1 MTTEPILQV
10 SNLTV
15 QFGGVIA
22 CNDLSF
28 EVNPGELFALI
39 GPNGAGKTT
48 LVNAVTGIYEPKP
61 GASVK
66 FSQRNGETIEL
77 LDYRPHQ
84 ISRMGIARTFQN
96 LGVFSA
102 QTVLDNL
109 MLGRFIHERTNI
121 LHYGLFTSVAVKKE
135 LEARQA
141 CQNIVELLDLE
152 DVRDELVSELSYGIQ
167 KRVELGRV
175 LAMNPHLLMLD
186 EPMAGMNVEEKQ
198 EMVRYIYRIMDE
210 YKTSVF
216 MIEHDMG
223 IIMAIAER
231 IMVLEFGRE
240 IATGSADE
248 IQANPAVIDA
258 YLGAEN

>member
-1 MTTEPILQV
+1 
-10 SNLTV
+10 
-15 QFGGVIA
+15 
-22 CNDLSF
+22 
-28 EVNPGELFALI
+28 
-39 GPNGAGKTT
+39 
-48 LVNAVTGIYEPKP
+48 P

-175 LAMNPHLLMLD
+175 LAMDPHLLMLD

-198 EMVRYIYRIMDE
+198 GMVRYIYRIMDE
-210 YKTSVF
+210 FKTSVF

>member
-22 CNDLSF
+22 CDDLSF

-48 LVNAVTGIYEPKP
+48 LVNAVTGIYEPRP

-84 ISRMGIARTFQN
+84 IARMGIARTFQN

-109 MLGRFIHERTNI
+109 MLGRFMHERTNI
-121 LHYGLFTSVAVKKE
+121 FHYGLFTSVAVKKE
-135 LEARQA
+135 LEARQV
-141 CQNIVELLDLE
+141 CQTIVELLDLG

-175 LAMNPHLLMLD
+175 LAMDPHLLMLD

-240 IATGSADE
+240 IATGLPDE
-248 IQANPAVIDA
+248 IQANPAVINA
-258 YLGAEN
+258 YLGAET

>member
-10 SNLTV
+10 TNLTV

-22 CNDLSF
+22 CDDLSF

-48 LVNAVTGIYEPKP
+48 LVNAVTGIYEPRP

-84 ISRMGIARTFQN
+84 IARMGIARTFQN

-109 MLGRFIHERTNI
+109 MLGRFMHERTNI
-121 LHYGLFTSVAVKKE
+121 FHYGLFTSVAVKKE
-135 LEARQA
+135 LEARQV
-141 CQNIVELLDLE
+141 CQTIVELLDLG

-175 LAMNPHLLMLD
+175 LAMDPNLLMLD
-186 EPMAGMNVEEKQ
+186 EPMAGMNAEEKQ

-240 IATGSADE
+240 IATGLPDE
-248 IQANPAVIDA
+248 IQANPAVINA
-258 YLGAEN
+258 YLGAET

>member
-48 LVNAVTGIYEPKP
+48 LVNAVTGIYEPRP

-84 ISRMGIARTFQN
+84 IARMGIARTFQN

-109 MLGRFIHERTNI
+109 MLGRFMHERTNI
-121 LHYGLFTSVAVKKE
+121 FHYGLFTSVAVKKE
-135 LEARQA
+135 LEARQV
-141 CQNIVELLDLE
+141 CQTIVELLDLD

-210 YKTSVF
+210 YKTSVL

-240 IATGSADE
+240 IATGPPDE
-248 IQANPAVIDA
+248 IQANPAVINA

>member
-22 CNDLSF
+22 CDDLSF

-48 LVNAVTGIYEPKP
+48 LVNAVTGIYEPRP

-84 ISRMGIARTFQN
+84 IARMGIARTFQN

-109 MLGRFIHERTNI
+109 MLGRFMHERTNI
-121 LHYGLFTSVAVKKE
+121 FHYGLFTSVAVKKE
-135 LEARQA
+135 LEARQV
-141 CQNIVELLDLE
+141 CQSIVELLDLD

-240 IATGSADE
+240 IATGLPDE
-248 IQANPAVIDA
+248 IQANPAVINA
-258 YLGAEN
+258 YLGAET

>member
-22 CNDLSF
+22 CDDLSF

-48 LVNAVTGIYEPKP
+48 LVNAVTGIYEPRP

-84 ISRMGIARTFQN
+84 IARMGIARTFQN

-109 MLGRFIHERTNI
+109 MLGRFMHERTNI
-121 LHYGLFTSVAVKKE
+121 FHYGLFTSVAVKKE
-135 LEARQA
+135 LEARQV
-141 CQNIVELLDLE
+141 CQTIVELLDLG

-240 IATGSADE
+240 IATGLPDE
-248 IQANPAVIDA
+248 IQANPAVINA
-258 YLGAEN
+258 YLGAET

>member
-22 CNDLSF
+22 CDDLSF

-48 LVNAVTGIYEPKP
+48 LVNAVTGIYEPRP

-84 ISRMGIARTFQN
+84 IARMGIARTFQN

-109 MLGRFIHERTNI
+109 MLGRFMHERTNI
-121 LHYGLFTSVAVKKE
+121 FHYGLFTSVAVKKE
-135 LEARQA
+135 LEARQV
-141 CQNIVELLDLE
+141 CQTIVELLDLD

-175 LAMNPHLLMLD
+175 LAMDPHLLMLD

-240 IATGSADE
+240 IATGLPDE
-248 IQANPAVIDA
+248 IQANPAVINA
-258 YLGAEN
+258 YLGAET

>member
-22 CNDLSF
+22 CDDLSF

-48 LVNAVTGIYEPKP
+48 LVNAVTGIYEPRP

-84 ISRMGIARTFQN
+84 IARMGIARTFQN

-109 MLGRFIHERTNI
+109 MLGRFMHERTNI
-121 LHYGLFTSVAVKKE
+121 FHYGLFTSVAVKKE
-135 LEARQA
+135 LEARQV
-141 CQNIVELLDLE
+141 CQTIVELLDLD

-175 LAMNPHLLMLD
+175 LAMDPHLLMLD

-210 YKTSVF
+210 YMTSVF

-240 IATGSADE
+240 IATGPPDE
-248 IQANPAVIDA
+248 IQANPAVINA
-258 YLGAEN
+258 YLGAET

>member
-10 SNLTV
+10 ANLTV

-141 CQNIVELLDLE
+141 CQHIVELLDLE

-175 LAMNPHLLMLD
+175 LAMDPHLLMLD

-210 YKTSVF
+210 FKTSVF

>member
-22 CNDLSF
+22 CDDLSF

-48 LVNAVTGIYEPKP
+48 LVNAVTGIYEPRP

-84 ISRMGIARTFQN
+84 IARMGIARTFQN

-109 MLGRFIHERTNI
+109 MLGRFMHERTNI
-121 LHYGLFTSVAVKKE
+121 FHYGLFTSVAVKKE
-135 LEARQA
+135 LEARQV
-141 CQNIVELLDLE
+141 CQTIVELLDLD

-175 LAMNPHLLMLD
+175 LAMDPHLLMLD

-240 IATGSADE
+240 IATGPPDE
-248 IQANPAVIDA
+248 IQANPAVINA
-258 YLGAEN
+258 YLGAET

>member
-22 CNDLSF
+22 CDDLSF

-48 LVNAVTGIYEPKP
+48 LVNAVTGIYEPRP

-84 ISRMGIARTFQN
+84 IARMGIARTFQN

-109 MLGRFIHERTNI
+109 MLGRFMHERTNI
-121 LHYGLFTSVAVKKE
+121 FHYGLFTSVAVKKE
-135 LEARQA
+135 LEARQV
-141 CQNIVELLDLE
+141 CQTIVELLDLG
-152 DVRDELVSELSYGIQ
+152 DVRDELVSELS
-167 KRVELGRV
+167 
-175 LAMNPHLLMLD
+175 
-186 EPMAGMNVEEKQ
+186 
-198 EMVRYIYRIMDE
+198 
-210 YKTSVF
+210 
-216 MIEHDMG
+216 
-223 IIMAIAER
+223 
-231 IMVLEFGRE
+231 
-240 IATGSADE
+240 
-248 IQANPAVIDA
+248 
-258 YLGAEN
+258 

>member
-22 CNDLSF
+22 CDDLSF

-48 LVNAVTGIYEPKP
+48 LVNAVTGIYEPRP

-84 ISRMGIARTFQN
+84 IARMGIARTFQN

-109 MLGRFIHERTNI
+109 MLGRFMHERTNI
-121 LHYGLFTSVAVKKE
+121 FHYGLFTSVAVKKE
-135 LEARQA
+135 LEARQV
-141 CQNIVELLDLE
+141 CQTIVELLDLD

-240 IATGSADE
+240 IATGLPDA
-248 IQANPAVIDA
+248 IQANPAVINA
-258 YLGAEN
+258 YLGAET

>member
-1 MTTEPILQV
+1 MTTEPILHV

-15 QFGGVIA
+15 QFGGVVA

-84 ISRMGIARTFQN
+84 ITRMGIARTFQN

-121 LHYGLFTSVAVKKE
+121 FHYGLFTSVAVKKE

-175 LAMNPHLLMLD
+175 LAMDPHLLMLD
-186 EPMAGMNVEEKQ
+186 EPMAGMNAEEKQ
-198 EMVRYIYRIMDE
+198 DMVRYIYRIMDE
-210 YKTSVF
+210 FKTSVF

-248 IQANPAVIDA
+248 IQANSAVIDA

>member
-22 CNDLSF
+22 CDDLSF

-48 LVNAVTGIYEPKP
+48 LVNAVTGIYEPRP

-66 FSQRNGETIEL
+66 FSQRNRETIEL

-84 ISRMGIARTFQN
+84 IARMGIARTFQN

-109 MLGRFIHERTNI
+109 MLGRFMHERTNI
-121 LHYGLFTSVAVKKE
+121 FHYGLFTSVAVKKE
-135 LEARQA
+135 LEARQV
-141 CQNIVELLDLE
+141 CQTIVELLDLG

-175 LAMNPHLLMLD
+175 LAMDPNLLMLD
-186 EPMAGMNVEEKQ
+186 EPMAGMNAEEKQ

-240 IATGSADE
+240 IATGLPDE
-248 IQANPAVIDA
+248 IQANPAVINA
-258 YLGAEN
+258 YLGAET

>member
-22 CNDLSF
+22 CDDLSF

-48 LVNAVTGIYEPKP
+48 LVNAVTGIYEPRP

-84 ISRMGIARTFQN
+84 IARMGIARTFQN

-109 MLGRFIHERTNI
+109 MLGRFMHERTNI
-121 LHYGLFTSVAVKKE
+121 FHYGLFTSVAVKKE
-135 LEARQA
+135 LEARQV
-141 CQNIVELLDLE
+141 CQTIVELLDLG

-175 LAMNPHLLMLD
+175 LAMDPNLLMLD
-186 EPMAGMNVEEKQ
+186 EPMAGMNAEEKQ

-240 IATGSADE
+240 IATGLPDE
-248 IQANPAVIDA
+248 IQANPAVINA
-258 YLGAEN
+258 YLGAET

>member
-22 CNDLSF
+22 CDDLSF

-48 LVNAVTGIYEPKP
+48 LVNAVTGIYEPRP

-84 ISRMGIARTFQN
+84 IARMGIARTFQN

-109 MLGRFIHERTNI
+109 MLGRFMHERTNI
-121 LHYGLFTSVAVKKE
+121 FHYGLFTSVAVTKE
-135 LEARQA
+135 LEARQV
-141 CQNIVELLDLE
+141 CQTIVELLDLD

-175 LAMNPHLLMLD
+175 LAMDPHLLMLD

-240 IATGSADE
+240 IATGLPDE
-248 IQANPAVIDA
+248 IQANPAVINA
-258 YLGAEN
+258 YLGAET

>member
-22 CNDLSF
+22 CDDLSF

-48 LVNAVTGIYEPKP
+48 LVNGVTGIYEPRP

-84 ISRMGIARTFQN
+84 IARMGIARTFQN

-109 MLGRFIHERTNI
+109 MLGRFMHERTNI
-121 LHYGLFTSVAVKKE
+121 FHYGLFTSVAVKKE
-135 LEARQA
+135 LEARQV
-141 CQNIVELLDLE
+141 CQTIVELLDLD

-175 LAMNPHLLMLD
+175 LAMDPHLLMLD

-240 IATGSADE
+240 IATGLPDE
-248 IQANPAVIDA
+248 IQANPAVINA
-258 YLGAEN
+258 YLGAET

>member
-10 SNLTV
+10 TNLTV

-175 LAMNPHLLMLD
+175 LAMDPHLLMLD

-198 EMVRYIYRIMDE
+198 GMVRYIYRIMDE
-210 YKTSVF
+210 FKTSVF

>member
-1 MTTEPILQV
+1 MTTEPVLEV
-10 SNLTV
+10 SDLTV
-15 QFGGVIA
+15 QFGGVVA
-22 CNDLSF
+22 CDNLSL
-28 EVNPGELFALI
+28 EVSEGELFALI

-66 FSQRNGETIEL
+66 FRQRDGELTEL
-77 LDYRPHQ
+77 LNYRPHQ
-84 ISRMGIARTFQN
+84 IARMGIARTFQN
-96 LGVFSA
+96 LGVFDA

-109 MLGRFIHERTNI
+109 MLGRFMHERTNI
-121 LHYGLFTSVAVKKE
+121 FHYGLFSSVAVKKE
-135 LEARQA
+135 LAARKV
-141 CQNIVELLDLE
+141 CQSIVELLDLQ
-152 DVRDELVSELSYGIQ
+152 DVRDELVSELPYGIQ

-175 LAMNPHLLMLD
+175 LAMDPHLLMLD
-186 EPMAGMNVEEKQ
+186 EPMAGMNAEEKQ

-210 YKTSVF
+210 FKTSVF

-240 IATGSADE
+240 IATGPAEE
-248 IQANPAVIDA
+248 IQENPAVIDA
-258 YLGAEN
+258 YLGAEH

>member
-10 SNLTV
+10 TNLTV

-28 EVNPGELFALI
+28 EVSPGELFALI

-48 LVNAVTGIYEPKP
+48 LVNAVTGIYEPNP

-66 FSQRNGETIEL
+66 FCQRNGETTEL
-77 LDYRPHQ
+77 LNYRPHQ

-109 MLGRFIHERTNI
+109 MLGRFMHERTNI
-121 LHYGLFTSVAVKKE
+121 LHYGLFTSVAVRKE
-135 LEARQA
+135 LEARKVCQA
-141 CQNIVELLDLE
+141 IVELLDLE

-175 LAMNPHLLMLD
+175 LAMDPHLLMLD
-186 EPMAGMNVEEKQ
+186 EPMAGMNAEEKQ
-198 EMVRYIYRIMDE
+198 EMVRYVYRIMDE
-210 YKTSVF
+210 YGTSVL

-248 IQANPAVIDA
+248 IQVNPAVIDA

>member
-22 CNDLSF
+22 CDDLSF

-48 LVNAVTGIYEPKP
+48 LVNAVTGIYEPRP

-84 ISRMGIARTFQN
+84 IARMGIARTFQN

-109 MLGRFIHERTNI
+109 MLGRFMHERTNI

-135 LEARQA
+135 LEARKVCQA
-141 CQNIVELLDLE
+141 IVELLDLE
-152 DVRDELVSELSYGIQ
+152 DVRDELVSELPYGIQ

-175 LAMNPHLLMLD
+175 LAMDPHLLMLD
-186 EPMAGMNVEEKQ
+186 EPMAGMNAEEKQ
-198 EMVRYIYRIMDE
+198 EMVRYVYRIMDE
-210 YKTSVF
+210 YGTSVF

-248 IQANPAVIDA
+248 IQVNPAVIDA

>member
-1 MTTEPILQV
+1 MTTEAILQV
-10 SNLTV
+10 TNLTV

-48 LVNAVTGIYEPKP
+48 LVNAVTGIYEPRP

-84 ISRMGIARTFQN
+84 IARMGIARTFQN

-109 MLGRFIHERTNI
+109 MLGRFMHERTNI
-121 LHYGLFTSVAVKKE
+121 FHYGLFTSVAVKKE
-135 LEARQA
+135 LEARQV
-141 CQNIVELLDLE
+141 CQTIVELLDLG

-175 LAMNPHLLMLD
+175 LAMDPHLLMLD

-240 IATGSADE
+240 IATGLPDE
-248 IQANPAVIDA
+248 IQANPAVINA
-258 YLGAEN
+258 YLGAET

>member
-22 CNDLSF
+22 CDDLSF

-48 LVNAVTGIYEPKP
+48 LVNAVTGIYEPRP

-84 ISRMGIARTFQN
+84 IARMGIARTFQN

-109 MLGRFIHERTNI
+109 MLGRFMHERTNI

-135 LEARQA
+135 LEARQV
-141 CQNIVELLDLE
+141 CQTIVELLDLD

-175 LAMNPHLLMLD
+175 LAMDPHLLMLD

-240 IATGSADE
+240 IATGLPDE
-248 IQANPAVIDA
+248 IQANPAVINA
-258 YLGAEN
+258 YLGAET

>member
-22 CNDLSF
+22 CDDLSF

-48 LVNAVTGIYEPKP
+48 LVNAVTGIYEPRP

-84 ISRMGIARTFQN
+84 IARMGIARTFQN

-109 MLGRFIHERTNI
+109 MLGRFMHERTNI
-121 LHYGLFTSVAVKKE
+121 FHYGLFTSVAVKKE
-135 LEARQA
+135 LEARQV
-141 CQNIVELLDLE
+141 CQTIVELLDLE

-240 IATGSADE
+240 IATGPPDE
-248 IQANPAVIDA
+248 IQANPAVINA

>member
-10 SNLTV
+10 TNLTV

-28 EVNPGELFALI
+28 EVSPGELFALI

-66 FSQRNGETIEL
+66 FCQRNGETTEL
-77 LDYRPHQ
+77 LNYRPHQ

-109 MLGRFIHERTNI
+109 MLGRFMHERTNI
-121 LHYGLFTSVAVKKE
+121 FHYGLFTSVAVKKE
-135 LEARQA
+135 LEARQV
-141 CQNIVELLDLE
+141 CQTIVELLDLG

-240 IATGSADE
+240 IATGLPDE
-248 IQANPAVIDA
+248 IQANPAVINA
-258 YLGAEN
+258 YLGAET

>member
-22 CNDLSF
+22 CDDLSF

-84 ISRMGIARTFQN
+84 IARMGIARTFQN

-109 MLGRFIHERTNI
+109 MLGRFMHERTNI
-121 LHYGLFTSVAVKKE
+121 FHYGLFTSVAVKKE
-135 LEARQA
+135 LEARQV
-141 CQNIVELLDLE
+141 CQTIVELLDLD

-175 LAMNPHLLMLD
+175 LAMDPHLLMLD

-198 EMVRYIYRIMDE
+198 EMVHYIYRIMDE

-240 IATGSADE
+240 IATGLPDE
-248 IQANPAVIDA
+248 IQANPAVINA